1 MRKAKRAKSKLK
13 LCVFICAEFQ
23 LKADKA
29 RQGRTRQVA
38 TLLRRHLTAGGAA
51 ATAGT
56 AA

>member
-13 LCVFICAEFQ
+13 LCVFICAKFQ
-23 LKADKA
+23 LKAGKA

-51 ATAGT
+51 TAGT